1 MIYTKLTNQG
11 ARGGLSRRCNQI
23 KHFTLSVVRVL
34 TLRPSQVTGEYLRD
48 EFQVNPNYFANS
60 QISSLCAG
68 CDSDTLSGDLCFP
81 KSWRVAD
88 FNKEC
93 HFNINIL
100 CPQKSRIARMKGL
113 LVMQHIPCRLIL
125 TVCNPASVPRW
136 NLSRARPRGI
146 KLQSEFS
153 PYSPRQACSDP
164 SLDFKPQ
171 TGPETMK
178 LQSPDNSPNSCHQ
191 SVAARVSSPQS
202 WRDITEYFCW
212 QTANCFPLYCHYCS
226 TTLKRRHEY
235 WLSGRKIAKLAPKNP
250 SRGEGKINCE
260 SGNSGELCGA
270 GCVCNYKTENPPRD

>member
-1 MIYTKLTNQG
+1 M
-11 ARGGLSRRCNQI
+11 SRRCNQI

-125 TVCNPASVPRW
+125 TVVTQHQFQDETYHGPGPGALNCILNSVFIRQNKPVLFPHW
-136 NLSRARPRGI
+136 TLNHKPVL
-146 KLQSEFS
+146 KL
-153 PYSPRQACSDP
+153 
-164 SLDFKPQ
+164 
-171 TGPETMK
+171 
-178 LQSPDNSPNSCHQ
+178 
-191 SVAARVSSPQS
+191 
-202 WRDITEYFCW
+202 
-212 QTANCFPLYCHYCS
+212 
-226 TTLKRRHEY
+226 
-235 WLSGRKIAKLAPKNP
+235 
-250 SRGEGKINCE
+250 
-260 SGNSGELCGA
+260 
-270 GCVCNYKTENPPRD
+270 